1 MKNFKKIVLEQIEQY
16 KRANRDGVFKHYIE
30 DNNYKEYIT
39 FQPVKNG
46 VFDVKVTALP
56 LDKLKEIYGSYS
68 MNFEVVREIMDLYMS
83 HMHNT
88 QLTTTVEHQ
97 PTFDIENFWADSF
110 NYEMMVPLK
119 HRHVIANKE
128 TFYTIR
134 KGYNVYPS
142 VQVVMRFIVK
152 GDHFEPFLDI
162 YLPLACKE
170 RFLVSIGKDY
180 SIPAVE
186 EIMKKAIRQRVL
198 CLLTTKKIKMF
209 SRQDIRAAEFEDIG
223 RYMTLIAMDSI

>member
-1 MKNFKKIVLEQIEQY
+1 MKNFKKIVLEQIDQY
-16 KRANRDGVFKHYIE
+16 KRAGRDGVFKHYIE

-39 FQPVKNG
+39 FQPIKNG

-68 MNFEVVREIMDLYMS
+68 MNFEIVREVMDLFMS
-83 HMHNT
+83 HMENT

-134 KGYNVYPS
+134 KGYNTYPS
-142 VQVVMRFIVK
+142 VQVVMRFVVK
-152 GDHFEPFLDI
+152 DDHFEPFLDI

-170 RFLVSIGKDY
+170 RFLVSIKHDY
-180 SIPAVE
+180 NINAID

-198 CLLTTKKIKMF
+198 CLLTTKNIKMF

>member
-1 MKNFKKIVLEQIEQY
+1 MKNFKEIVLEQIKQY
-16 KRANRDGVFKHYIE
+16 KEDNQDGIVKHRIE
-30 DNNYKEYIT
+30 DNNYTQYIT
-39 FQPVKNG
+39 LHAIRSG

-56 LDKLKEIYGSYS
+56 LDVLKEIYGMFS

-134 KGYNVYPS
+134 KGYNTYPS

-152 GDHFEPFLDI
+152 GDHFEPILDI

-170 RFLVSIGKDY
+170 RFLVSIKKDY
-180 SIPAVE
+180 SIAAVE